1 MSVTNG
7 DGNDVIAASPHHA
20 GSPFER
26 IKRVNDSGAE
36 YWSSRDFAGTLGYG
50 DYRNFASVLGKARMA
65 CFQSGNRIEDHFV
78 DVTEMIGI
86 DGKKQRLGNATMTI
100 VAVTV

>member
-7 DGNDVIAASPHHA
+7 DENGVIAASPRHA
-20 GSPFER
+20 ASPFER

-50 DYRNFASVLGKARMA
+50 DYRNFESVLGKARMA
-65 CFQSGNRIEDHFV
+65 CFQSTLIGFCGWTTDANPREFSSCPNRIPVPGH
-78 DVTEMIGI
+78 G
-86 DGKKQRLGNATMTI
+86 
-100 VAVTV
+100 